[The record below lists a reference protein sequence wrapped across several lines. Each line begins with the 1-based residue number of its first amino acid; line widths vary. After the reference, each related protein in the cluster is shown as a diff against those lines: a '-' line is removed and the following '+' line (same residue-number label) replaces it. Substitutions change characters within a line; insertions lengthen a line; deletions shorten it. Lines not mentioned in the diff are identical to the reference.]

1 MAMPLAIREVQ
12 EDSEEELFFDWEE
25 PQKTVE
31 EYAKRLRR
39 RKEVQAEER
48 LST

>member
-25 PQKTVE
+25 PRRQ
-31 EYAKRLRR
+31 LRSTR
-39 RKEVQAEER
+39 RG
-48 LST
+48 